1 MRLLHSIPDR
11 LIVRHLWIWLVGL
24 LPGLLM
30 AQAVSIGRS
39 SLTLPD
45 PSRWSVQNLSDLNVG
60 YVGDKSGNFVMEV
73 KRLVFHSTSVNRKA
87 IAILKV
93 TKGGIGGV
101 HMSWSNNCVNLPS
114 SQFVYKR
121 DLANGNDVDCLIV
134 ASVGNTS
141 AFIDSWAAFKQSLD
155 GNVPEGGSTYYIEFT
170 KSIGAGGI
178 AHSQILLSQD
188 FKGLEGGSVEHSTLI
203 SAPVLAWA
211 EQFAKN
217 NRRAITS
224 FSGSWAMPALAFSNN

>member
-11 LIVRHLWIWLVGL
+11 LILRHLCIWLVGL

-45 PSRWSVQNLSDLNVG
+45 PSRWNVQNLPDVNVG
-60 YVGDKSGNFVMEV
+60 YVGDKSGDFVMEA
-73 KRLVFHSTSVNRKA
+73 KRLVFHSPSVNRKA
-87 IAILKV
+87 VALLNV

-101 HMSWSNNCVNLPS
+101 RMRWNNNCANVPS
-114 SQFVYKR
+114 SQYIYKH
-121 DLANGNDVDCLIV
+121 DLATSNEVDCLIV
-134 ASVGNTS
+134 VSVGNTW
-141 AFIDSWAAFKQSLD
+141 AFIDRLATFKQSLD
-155 GNVPEGGSTYYIEFT
+155 GNVPEGGSSYYIEFT
-170 KSIGAGGI
+170 KSVGAGGV

-188 FKGLEGGSVEHSTLI
+188 FKGLDGGSVEHSTLI
-203 SAPVLAWA
+203 PAPVLAWA
-211 EQFAKN
+211 EQFAKS

-224 FSGSWAMPALAFSNN
+224 FSGSWTMPPLAFANN